1 MNYLIGNGAN
11 QIFHSTHYS
20 GEDLILKFGQNEPWK
35 KVYGP
40 VFIYLNSLLEEEP
53 DPLQLLWE
61 DAKKQV
67 PHFLNK
73 RYYKVELL
81 TTI

>member
-1 MNYLIGNGAN
+1 MGVNVN

-20 GEDLILKFGQNEPWK
+20 GEDLMLKFGQNEAWK

-40 VFIYLNSLLEEEP
+40 VFIYLNSLLEEEEEEG

-61 DAKKQV
+61 DAKEQV
-67 PHFLNK
+67 QVLH
-73 RYYKVELL
+73 Y
-81 TTI
+81 